1 MKIDMDDNQALN
13 PDAIYAAMAWL
24 REYAES
30 PEGLEEYRRLEERRK
45 AAIYEH
51 ELTEGD
57 TPLAIPYLRLLATTI
72 EGIYPG
78 EAESIHIGIDLA
90 DAALRETPDQ
100 VVMRMQDMGP
110 DDPRVVALSRF
121 IADRAN

>member
-1 MKIDMDDNQALN
+1 MEIDMDDNQALS
-13 PDAIYAAMAWL
+13 PDAIYAGMAWL

-30 PEGLEEYRRLEERRK
+30 PEGQEEYRRLEERRK

-57 TPLAIPYLRLLATTI
+57 TPLAIPYLCLPATTI

-78 EAESIHIGIDLA
+78 ETESVHIGIDLA
-90 DAALRETPDQ
+90 DSALRENPDQ
-100 VVMRMQDMGP
+100 VVMRMQNMGAY
-110 DDPRVVALSRF
+110 DPRVVALSRF